1 MLEVILDTETTG
13 LSTSEK
19 HRIVEIGCIELNN
32 QIPTNRIFH
41 EYLNPQRKVSED
53 AYKIHGY
60 SDKFLSDKRT
70 FSEIAKDFLNFI
82 KNKKIIIHNAAF
94 DLSFLNYELKRTNQG
109 EIDKNNINILKKKY
123 QNDTNVTVLESEV
136 SKISQKFNTIC
147 HFNVLEHVKEDKEEI
162 INCLNKI
169 NKDGYLII
177 LAPAHNELYGNLD
190 REVGHYRR
198 YKKSFFKD
206 LNLSDGKIVELK
218 YMDCMGYILYYM
230 NKLIYKNETYPSSLK
245 IFIWDK
251 IFTPITILLDRR
263 SRNSF

>member
-1 MLEVILDTETTG
+1 MCG
-13 LSTSEK
+13 LNMCIFLNRK
-19 HRIVEIGCIELNN
+19 YYKNNFLEIGAGIGSF
-32 QIPTNRIFH
+32 TD
-41 EYLNPQRKVSED
+41 K
-53 AYKIHGY
+53 YK
-60 SDKFLSDKRT
+60 R
-70 FSEIAKDFLNFI
+70 NI
-82 KNKKIIIHNAAF
+82 KNI
-94 DLSFLNYELKRTNQG
+94 FLT
-109 EIDKNNINILKKKY
+109 EIDKNNLNILKKKY
-123 QNDTNVTVLESEV
+123 QNDTNVTILESEV

-169 NKDGYLII
+169 NKDGYLVI

-251 IFTPITILLDRR
+251 IFTPITILLDFLTAYRFGK
-263 SRNSF
+263 NVLCVIKKIEHN

>member
-1 MLEVILDTETTG
+1 MNYLDIFDSANVWIKYVHF
-13 LSTSEK
+13 LNRK
-19 HRIVEIGCIELNN
+19 YYKNNFLEIGAGIGSF
-32 QIPTNRIFH
+32 TD
-41 EYLNPQRKVSED
+41 K
-53 AYKIHGY
+53 YK
-60 SDKFLSDKRT
+60 R
-70 FSEIAKDFLNFI
+70 NI
-82 KNKKIIIHNAAF
+82 KNI
-94 DLSFLNYELKRTNQG
+94 FLT
-109 EIDKNNINILKKKY
+109 EIDKNNLNILKKKY
-123 QNDTNVTVLESEV
+123 QNDTNVTILENKV
-136 SKISQKFNTIC
+136 NKISQKFNTIC

-251 IFTPITILLDRR
+251 IFTPITILLDFLTAYRFGK
-263 SRNSF
+263 NVLCVIKKIEHN

>member
-1 MLEVILDTETTG
+1 MNYLDIFDSANVWIKYVHF
-13 LSTSEK
+13 LNRK
-19 HRIVEIGCIELNN
+19 YYKNNFLEIGAGIGSF
-32 QIPTNRIFH
+32 TD
-41 EYLNPQRKVSED
+41 K
-53 AYKIHGY
+53 YK
-60 SDKFLSDKRT
+60 R
-70 FSEIAKDFLNFI
+70 NI
-82 KNKKIIIHNAAF
+82 KNI
-94 DLSFLNYELKRTNQG
+94 FLT
-109 EIDKNNINILKKKY
+109 EIDKNNLNILKKKY
-123 QNDTNVTVLESEV
+123 QNDTNVTILENKV
-136 SKISQKFNTIC
+136 NKISQKFNTIC

-169 NKDGYLII
+169 NKDGYLVI

-218 YMDCMGYILYYM
+218 YIDCMGYILYYM

-251 IFTPITILLDRR
+251 IFTPITILLDFLTAYRFGK
-263 SRNSF
+263 NVLCVIKKIEHN